1 MNITIGGKL
10 ELLLLNS
17 FPREIAETLFLGW
30 SKKDLKYSGEDIET
44 DIAEKFDSFEKMRER
59 YDGLNMP

>member
-1 MNITIGGKL
+1 MYIESREIYEYHNWWKIGVA
-10 ELLLLNS
+10 LLNS

-44 DIAEKFDSFEKMRER
+44 DIAEKLD
-59 YDGLNMP
+59 